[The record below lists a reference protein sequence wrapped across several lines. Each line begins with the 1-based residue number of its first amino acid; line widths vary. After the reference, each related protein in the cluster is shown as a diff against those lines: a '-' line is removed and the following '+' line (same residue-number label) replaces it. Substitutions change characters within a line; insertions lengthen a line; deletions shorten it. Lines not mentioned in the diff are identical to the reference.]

1 MSIPVIRKE
10 YHLFELD
17 TAQLKNNPFD
27 LFYMWIDEA
36 EKAGVKDPSA
46 MILSTCSHDGKPS
59 SRVVLLKQ
67 LTKEGFVF
75 FSNYN
80 SRKGK
85 QLKENPYAS
94 IVFFWPEQERQ
105 VRVEGKI
112 KKTTVA
118 DSDIYFQSRPQGS
131 KISAWASP
139 QSQEVSSRAF
149 LEKLYHD
156 FEQQFKNEEIKRPNN
171 WGGYCLVPTL
181 IEFWQGRENR
191 LNDRF
196 QYTLVNNGWEITR
209 LAP

>member
-1 MSIPVIRKE
+1 MSIPDIRKE

-27 LFYMWIDEA
+27 LFYIWIDEA

-94 IVFFWPEQERQ
+94 VVFFWPEQERQ

-118 DSDIYFQSRPQGS
+118 DSDNYFQTRPQGS

-156 FEQQFKNEEIKRPNN
+156 FEQQFKNEEIKRPSN
-171 WGGYCLVPTL
+171 WGGYCLEPTL

-196 QYTLVNNGWEITR
+196 LYTLVNNGWEITR

>member
-1 MSIPVIRKE
+1 MSIPDIRKE

-27 LFYMWIDEA
+27 LFYIWIDEA

-46 MILSTCSHDGKPS
+46 MILSTCTHDSRPS

-94 IVFFWPEQERQ
+94 VVFFWPEQERQ

-118 DSDIYFQSRPQGS
+118 DSDNYFQARPQGS

-156 FEQQFKNEEIKRPNN
+156 FEQQFKNEEIKRPSN
-171 WGGYCLVPTL
+171 WGGYCLEPTL